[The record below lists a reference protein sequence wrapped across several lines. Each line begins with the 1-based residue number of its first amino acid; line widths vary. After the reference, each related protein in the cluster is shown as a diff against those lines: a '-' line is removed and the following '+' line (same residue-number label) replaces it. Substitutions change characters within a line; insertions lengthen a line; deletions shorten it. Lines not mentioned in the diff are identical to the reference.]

1 MDPIIQNYIK
11 LQAKEVYSEDF
22 INLRD
27 ELQSLKSLL
36 NMDSKNLKLRN
47 QYAVL
52 YKKYQY
58 ARIQQSNKKWDII
71 NKIMTKYPLLQHSD
85 ITPYID
91 KAILGSSK
99 EVILTIP
106 AVYPKPTRS
115 DMAVLLVYFN
125 ACSYKNLERNLKLT
139 YMSLMDAEIPVFLVE
154 HLFKDQQPLFPEN
167 GTTIFNTR
175 SDSYM
180 FYKENLLNWL
190 MPRIPPQF
198 TKFYMMDCDL
208 IFSSPTWYDDVS
220 TLLDTHD
227 VVQPFEEVIWLKSD
241 LNTIDREQYGI
252 IYADMIEAK
261 SSKHSGFAW
270 AFRRNFIEPIGMFDL
285 AFMGSGDTII
295 GSAVTQKNYIAKE
308 WNKLKLESYI
318 TQSKIYLN
326 KFNGAIS
333 TYYNNNKVYHLW
345 HGSISNRCYYSRYT
359 EFNNFYTEHSMIIN
373 DNIFEKNVYGLY
385 EYKENIKTKLNDI
398 VFKYFKNRNEDEDE
412 NNDEDTNNDTIHLIM
427 CCYKRHH
434 HLKDIIKSV
443 DNQTVASQ
451 IVFHIINTNPEK
463 WDETIEIKNTTPIKN
478 IKIRLCNT
486 GVNLYGYARFLYTKH
501 LLKTETIPYVIFFD
515 DDQLLPQDWIKK
527 LYAMR
532 QPFIY
537 MCQYGAIF
545 RRYDTVS
552 EYSYFDRT
560 FSNSA
565 GNIKLNLPEKID
577 YGATSGCIVDT
588 QIFLNDIFFRCP
600 RPYRNGV
607 EDLWLSY
614 FVNVILCKPVQLF
627 SISLGKS
634 KFDDT
639 EATALWHTI
648 KKEKTDFLRLLV
660 NTGFL
665 IDNNNVSMDELN
677 KILEPTDDSDIL
689 ISNFTFSKKYL
700 YLVQAPKRGFND
712 ILKDINLAVEYCR
725 KSKRILMIDT
735 RKSCYTFCFDDY
747 FYFKNTDI
755 PIITDMNTIE
765 TIFSD
770 TILTVYPDV
779 IKDRDLK
786 QFKFN
791 KYEYNNKKIDLLD
804 SNINIDADIIV
815 YISSSNNMSSFPI
828 FKSLY
833 FKQNIIDHVKEQY
846 SKLPSPYLCI
856 QVRNT
861 DRKCDYVSLYEI
873 NKELIHSYNSIYIA
887 TDDKDSLDFFRSK
900 GLAIYNFTDF
910 PSIPYENLHFSS
922 IDPDIKIKN
931 LICDIYI
938 ISMAE
943 KLLTNSIGGFICLC
957 TAIREDINMITD
969 KLQ

>member
-47 QYAVL
+47 QYAVI
-52 YKKYQY
+52 YKKFQY

-252 IYADMIEAK
+252 IYADMIQAK

-295 GSAVTQKNYIAKE
+295 GSAVTQKNCMAKE

-345 HGSISNRCYYSRYT
+345 HGSISNRSYYS
-359 EFNNFYTEHSMIIN
+359 F
-373 DNIFEKNVYGLY
+373 
-385 EYKENIKTKLNDI
+385 
-398 VFKYFKNRNEDEDE
+398 
-412 NNDEDTNNDTIHLIM
+412 
-427 CCYKRHH
+427 
-434 HLKDIIKSV
+434 
-443 DNQTVASQ
+443 
-451 IVFHIINTNPEK
+451 
-463 WDETIEIKNTTPIKN
+463 
-478 IKIRLCNT
+478 
-486 GVNLYGYARFLYTKH
+486 H
-501 LLKTETIPYVIFFD
+501 LLRIVV
-515 DDQLLPQDWIKK
+515 Q
-527 LYAMR
+527 
-532 QPFIY
+532 
-537 MCQYGAIF
+537 
-545 RRYDTVS
+545 
-552 EYSYFDRT
+552 
-560 FSNSA
+560 
-565 GNIKLNLPEKID
+565 KI
-577 YGATSGCIVDT
+577 
-588 QIFLNDIFFRCP
+588 
-600 RPYRNGV
+600 
-607 EDLWLSY
+607 
-614 FVNVILCKPVQLF
+614 
-627 SISLGKS
+627 
-634 KFDDT
+634 
-639 EATALWHTI
+639 
-648 KKEKTDFLRLLV
+648 
-660 NTGFL
+660 
-665 IDNNNVSMDELN
+665 
-677 KILEPTDDSDIL
+677 
-689 ISNFTFSKKYL
+689 
-700 YLVQAPKRGFND
+700 
-712 ILKDINLAVEYCR
+712 
-725 KSKRILMIDT
+725 
-735 RKSCYTFCFDDY
+735 
-747 FYFKNTDI
+747 
-755 PIITDMNTIE
+755 
-765 TIFSD
+765 
-770 TILTVYPDV
+770 
-779 IKDRDLK
+779 
-786 QFKFN
+786 
-791 KYEYNNKKIDLLD
+791 
-804 SNINIDADIIV
+804 
-815 YISSSNNMSSFPI
+815 
-828 FKSLY
+828 
-833 FKQNIIDHVKEQY
+833 
-846 SKLPSPYLCI
+846 
-856 QVRNT
+856 
-861 DRKCDYVSLYEI
+861 
-873 NKELIHSYNSIYIA
+873 
-887 TDDKDSLDFFRSK
+887 
-900 GLAIYNFTDF
+900 
-910 PSIPYENLHFSS
+910 
-922 IDPDIKIKN
+922 
-931 LICDIYI
+931 
-938 ISMAE
+938 
-943 KLLTNSIGGFICLC
+943 
-957 TAIREDINMITD
+957 
-969 KLQ
+969 